1 MHLVVR
7 ADGSRQIGIGHVMRM
22 LALADEVQR
31 HGGHVTLASVR
42 PDEALLAYART
53 LGVAVVPG
61 EHDAGTVGDASWL
74 AALSRARAAEWVVV
88 DGYRF
93 DHHYQQAL
101 LDAGLRVVFVDDHGE
116 CERYD
121 ADIVLNQNPYAAEAM
136 YTRRGAGTRLL
147 LGPAYAMLRRE
158 FAVAAGVPPGVP
170 GRATRVLV
178 TLGGADPEGA
188 AAKVV
193 AALARVP
200 GDDLRVKVVSHMDV
214 EGDARTA
221 RLPAT
226 ADMVPLMKWADVAIT
241 GAGST
246 VYELCCLGVPTFVVA
261 ITRPQIE
268 SARALEREGLAVDL
282 GSHASM
288 DAPSAARTIDALCR
302 DATRRADLSRRGR
315 ERIDGLGAA
324 RVVQALAAA

>member
-1 MHLVVR
+1 MRLVIR
-7 ADGSRQIGIGHVMRM
+7 ADGNRQIGIGHVMRM

-31 HGGHVTLASVR
+31 HGGQVTLASVR
-42 PDEALLAYART
+42 PDEGLLDRARM
-53 LGVAVVPG
+53 LGVAVAPG
-61 EHDAGTVGDASWL
+61 DRDAGTDGDASWL
-74 AALSRARAAEWVVV
+74 TALSRERAAEWVVV

-101 LDAGLRVVFVDDHGE
+101 VDAGLRVVFVDDHGH

-136 YTRRGAGTRLL
+136 YTRRDARTCLL
-147 LGPAYAMLRRE
+147 LGPSYAMLRRE
-158 FAVAAGVPPGVP
+158 FAVAAGVPPEVP
-170 GRATRVLV
+170 AKASRILV
-178 TLGGADPEGA
+178 TLGGADPENA

-193 AALARVP
+193 DALARVP
-200 GDDLRVKVVSHMDV
+200 GDDLRVKIVSHMDV
-214 EGDARTA
+214 EGDARIT

-261 ITRPQIE
+261 ITRPQVE
-268 SARALEREGLAVDL
+268 SARALEREGLAIDL
-282 GSHASM
+282 GWHASM
-288 DAPSAARTIDALCR
+288 DAASAAHAIDALCR
-302 DATRRADLSRRGR
+302 DTTRRAELSRRGR
-315 ERIDGLGAA
+315 ERIDGLGAS